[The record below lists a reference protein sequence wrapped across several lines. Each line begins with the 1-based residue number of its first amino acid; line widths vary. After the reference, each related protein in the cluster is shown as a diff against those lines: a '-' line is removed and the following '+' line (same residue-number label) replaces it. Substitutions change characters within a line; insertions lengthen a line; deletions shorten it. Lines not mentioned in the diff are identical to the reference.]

1 VLQQVWSPEI
11 FQFQNKTLARNIQ
24 SNMASPAPDV
34 LVTGSSGHLGH
45 ALMLTLQSYG
55 YAPLGIDVKPS
66 TRPHTLQGS
75 ITDRP
80 FIRELLASRP
90 TIRHIIHTATLHKPH
105 IGSHTKEDFISTN
118 ITGTLILLEEAAAL
132 HPQQVQ
138 SFVFVSTTS
147 TFGAALSPT
156 PGEPAAWI
164 DEDVAPVP
172 KNIYGATKVAAED
185 ICRLIHVQT
194 GLPVIVLRTSRFFP
208 EEDDDDARRTAMDGD
223 NLKVCEL
230 AYRRV
235 DVADAV
241 DACVCAV
248 ERAAEGNVRWG
259 RYIISA
265 PTPFGRDDETM
276 RMLNGDGGDGAVA
289 AVMERCVPGCGEVLA
304 QRGWKHL
311 GRIDRV
317 YDSSR
322 AVRELGWKPEVTF
335 QASVKRLSRGE
346 DWRSRLTHAVGK
358 RGYHDVPTGV
368 YTVK

>member
-1 VLQQVWSPEI
+1 VAAATFRHEH
-11 FQFQNKTLARNIQ
+11 KTSTINI
-24 SNMASPAPDV
+24 SITMASPLAAPSV

-45 ALMLTLQSYG
+45 ALMLSLQSYG
-55 YAPLGIDVKPS
+55 YIPLGIDLKPAI
-66 TRPHTLQGS
+66 RQDTLQGS
-75 ITDRP
+75 ITDRA
-80 FIRELLASRP
+80 FIRELLMSRP
-90 TIRHIIHTATLHKPH
+90 TIQHVIHTATLHKPH
-105 IGSHTKEDFISTN
+105 IGSHSKEDFISTN

-132 HPQQVQ
+132 HPQQVK

-147 TFGAALSPT
+147 TFGAALSP
-156 PGEPAAWI
+156 GLGQPAAWI

-208 EEDDDDARRTAMDGD
+208 EEDDDDARRGAMDSD

-235 DVADAV
+235 DLADAV
-241 DACVCAV
+241 GACVCV
-248 ERAAEGNVRWG
+248 VKRAADGDVRWA

-265 PTPFGRDDETM
+265 PTPFEQDDETM
-276 RMLNGDGGDGAVA
+276 RLLNGDGGEEAVA

-304 QRGWKHL
+304 QKGWKHL

-322 AVRELGWKPEVTF
+322 AVRELAWEPEFTF
-335 QASVKRLSRGE
+335 LASIQRLSRGQ
-346 DWRSRLTHAVGK
+346 DWRSRLTHEVGK

-368 YTVK
+368 YTVN

>member
-1 VLQQVWSPEI
+1 MTS
-11 FQFQNKTLARNIQ
+11 
-24 SNMASPAPDV
+24 SAPDV

-45 ALMLTLQSYG
+45 ALMLALQSHG
-55 YAPLGIDVKPS
+55 HNPLGIDIKPS
-66 TRPHTLQGS
+66 TRDDTLQGS

-90 TIRHIIHTATLHKPH
+90 TIQHIIHTATLHKPH

-118 ITGTLILLEEAAAL
+118 ITGTLILLEEAAAR
-132 HPQQVQ
+132 HPQQVK

-147 TFGAALSPT
+147 TFGAALSPA

-164 DEDVAPVP
+164 DEAVVPVP
-172 KNIYGATKVAAED
+172 KNIYGSTKAAAED
-185 ICRLIHVQT
+185 ICRLVHTQT

-208 EEDDDDARRTAMDGD
+208 EEDDDDARRAAMDGD

-241 DACVCAV
+241 AACVCAL
-248 ERAAEGNVRWG
+248 RKAAAGDVRWG
-259 RYIISA
+259 MYIVSA
-265 PTPFGRDDETM
+265 PTPFERDGETL
-276 RMLNGDGGDGAVA
+276 RVLNGNDGGGAVA
-289 AVMERCVPGCGEVLA
+289 ALMERCVPGCGEVFA

-311 GRIDRV
+311 GRVDRV
-317 YDSSR
+317 YDSSK
-322 AVRELGWKPEVTF
+322 AVRELGWEPEFTF
-335 QASVKRLSRGE
+335 QACVGKLSRGE
-346 DWRSRLTHAVGK
+346 DWRSELTHAVGQ

-368 YTVK
+368 YTLK